1 MECKDL
7 TMKKAFTL
15 IELMITIAVLV
26 ILMGLVFRLT
36 SAGTDSQKR
45 TITIIRMQKLENCL
59 SGYFAAFGCYPP
71 VKLHGTRNIYAKV
84 GAHGIQDADGE
95 ENTSLW
101 SRDEDDAW
109 RQVKAACKAQPVDC
123 RFPFPKG
130 MNDRIV
136 NLSEEFKRRAQNGE
150 RGFKDLS
157 EERKSVLV
165 AGFDDGFSGGAGNFD
180 TEAIDWRDVQIFKF
194 GLMSYL
200 LPRYLFMMGN
210 TDVEFDDYAQWTG
223 NNSDVYDALEGRKF
237 DSGWKEVK
245 KYANKSEGASEKDY
259 ARIANVPSQAVCA
272 RWIANLSGVCTANR
286 DMRFFGVNV
295 WNGKDTELSIS
306 NTDIEIFSHDDSN
319 AYQYILD
326 SVTVKDGWNHEF
338 YYYSPSPYQHYQLW
352 SGGPNDRTFPPWVDR
367 SQISDTKAH
376 SLIGKW
382 VEDDIVH
389 LSH

>member
-45 TITIIRMQKLENCL
+45 TMTIIRMQKLENCL

-71 VKLHGTRNIYAKV
+71 VKLHGTRNIYARV
-84 GAHGIQDADGE
+84 GAHGIQDAEGE

-101 SRDEDDAW
+101 SMSERDAW
-109 RQVKAACKAQPVDC
+109 HQVKAACKAQPVDC
-123 RFPFPKG
+123 RFPFAEDKKKA
-130 MNDRIV
+130 IV
-136 NLSEEFKRRAQNGE
+136 NLSEEFKRRIQNGDKAFE
-150 RGFKDLS
+150 DLS
-157 EERKSVLV
+157 DERKSVLM

-180 TEAIDWRDVQIFKF
+180 KEAIDWRDVQIFKF

-210 TDVEFDDYAQWTG
+210 EKVQFDDYAQWTG
-223 NNSDVYDALEGRKF
+223 NNADVYDALEGRKF
-237 DSGWKEVK
+237 DSGWEEVME
-245 KYANKSEGASEKDY
+245 YANKKGTSDY
-259 ARIANVPSQAVCA
+259 ARIANIPSQAVCA
-272 RWIANLSGVCTANR
+272 RWIVNLAGICTANQA
-286 DMRFFGVNV
+286 MNFFGVNIR
-295 WNGKDTELSIS
+295 GEGGELHVN

-326 SVTVKDGWNHEF
+326 SITVKDGWNHEF

-352 SGGPNDRTFPPWVDR
+352 SGGPNEKTFPPWVDR
-367 SQISDTKAH
+367 SEIEDTTAH
-376 SLIGKW
+376 TLIGKW

-389 LSH
+389 LSN